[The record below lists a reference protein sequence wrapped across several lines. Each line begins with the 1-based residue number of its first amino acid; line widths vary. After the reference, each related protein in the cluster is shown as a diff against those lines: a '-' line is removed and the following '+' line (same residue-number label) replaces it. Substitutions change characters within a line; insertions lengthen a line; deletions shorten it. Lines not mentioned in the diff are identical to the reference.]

1 MLLMSFSLT
10 DSECIRKRGGIFD
23 PAGSSSW
30 NASGLYPLGLDPQL
44 GFGGLGQYGYDT
56 VALGDQVAIQT
67 RVVGV
72 VNSTDYLLGFF
83 GLNTIPITLNQ
94 TQKATVLSSMVE
106 LGLIPSHVYGYSA
119 GAYHRERRSSL
130 SLLRKLLTGLVRT
143 ETRSSFTHTGWL

>member
-1 MLLMSFSLT
+1 MGFFPT

-23 PAGSSSW
+23 PTGSSTW
-30 NASGLYPLGLDPQL
+30 NASALYPLGLDPQL
-44 GFGGLGQYGYDT
+44 GFGGLGQYGYET
-56 VALGDQVAIQT
+56 VALGDQVAIGT

-83 GLNTIPITLNQ
+83 GLNVIPSTLNQ
-94 TQKATVLSSMVE
+94 TQKATVLSSMVG

-119 GAYHRERRSSL
+119 GAYHRERLGSL
-130 SLLRKLLTGLVRT
+130 PLPRKLLTGPVRS